1 MIPYK
6 LTFDY
11 TQDITGTKEWI
22 DSLITQENLPTILT
36 HYEPLTYSYQRHDK
50 DLDGMPNHHIFTF
63 SPKDKSQITPQRF
76 EYIEKELEIRHR
88 THVVGSFPDDNSAL
102 MLVCARLRHVAGTQW
117 GNR

>member
-22 DSLITQENLPTILT
+22 DSLIILENIPSLLT

-76 EYIEKELEIRHR
+76 EYIEKELDRKTLITDPLEEDQDWTLLNNGCIIICIRA
-88 THVVGSFPDDNSAL
+88 TD
-102 MLVCARLRHVAGTQW
+102 
-117 GNR
+117 

>member
-1 MIPYK
+1 MLPYK

-22 DSLITQENLPTILT
+22 DSLIIPENIPSLLT
-36 HYEPLTYSYQRHDK
+36 HYEPLTYSYQRVNK

-76 EYIEKELEIRHR
+76 EYIEKELDRKTLITDPLEDDQDWTLLNNGCIIICIRS
-88 THVVGSFPDDNSAL
+88 TD
-102 MLVCARLRHVAGTQW
+102 
-117 GNR
+117 

>member
-1 MIPYK
+1 MLPYK
-6 LTFDY
+6 LTFDH

-22 DSLITQENLPTILT
+22 DSLIIPENIPSLLT

-76 EYIEKELEIRHR
+76 EYIEKELDRKTLITDPLEEDQDWTLLNNGCIIISLKA
-88 THVVGSFPDDNSAL
+88 TD
-102 MLVCARLRHVAGTQW
+102 
-117 GNR
+117 

>member
-1 MIPYK
+1 MLPYK
-6 LTFDY
+6 LTFDH

-22 DSLITQENLPTILT
+22 DSLIIPENIPSLLT

-76 EYIEKELEIRHR
+76 EYIKKELDRKTLITDPLEEDQDWTLLNNGCIIISLKA
-88 THVVGSFPDDNSAL
+88 TD
-102 MLVCARLRHVAGTQW
+102 
-117 GNR
+117 

>member
-1 MIPYK
+1 MLPYK
-6 LTFDY
+6 LTFDH

-22 DSLITQENLPTILT
+22 DSLIIPENIPSLLT

-76 EYIEKELEIRHR
+76 EYIEKELNRKTLITDPLEDDQDWTLLNNGCIIICIRS
-88 THVVGSFPDDNSAL
+88 TD
-102 MLVCARLRHVAGTQW
+102 
-117 GNR
+117 